1 VTYRLVTTILDPSRA
16 PAAELAAL
24 YAQRWEQETALEE
37 LKTHQ
42 RGPGVVLRSKT
53 PAMVEQEVWAHL
65 LVHYAIRKLM
75 HQAAREQ
82 DLDPTGC
89 RYRHAADRAPPPD
102 QPRGLF
108 PLTSSPGPPGGR
120 SASS

>member
-24 YAQRWEQETALEE
+24 YAQRWEQETALDE
-37 LKTHQ
+37 LKPHQ

-65 LVHYAIRKLM
+65 LVHYAIRKLIT
-75 HQAAREQ
+75 RPPGSKTST
-82 DLDPTGC
+82 PTGC

-120 SASS
+120 SARS